1 MSERPSLKPRL
12 RKDVLQREVEDELLL
27 YDPKN
32 GETLLLNATAASILD
47 LCDGERDASAIADA
61 IVSVLDSADADAVL
75 ADVQKTLEDLRAKS
89 MLETSA

>member
-1 MSERPSLKPRL
+1 MSQRPKL

-47 LCDGERDASAIADA
+47 LCDGERDAAAIAEA
-61 IVSVLDSADADAVL
+61 IVSILDSADAKTVL
-75 ADVQKTLEDLRAKS
+75 ADVQKTLDELRAKS
-89 MLETSA
+89 MLETSV